1 MISALLVSGTE
12 RLLLMLGWER
22 ENNTATHRTHRTLHT
37 PDASYGRLKSDIRNM
52 KKRANDDGNT
62 ATATPMF
69 GQQPTLRPARAVS
82 HTPSQHQQARAWTS
96 ASAFDAA
103 PSGTV

>member
-1 MISALLVSGTE
+1 MLSELLVSGTE

-22 ENNTATHRTHRTLHT
+22 ENNTATHRTLHAQ
-37 PDASYGRLKSDIRNM
+37 DASYGQLKSEIRNM
-52 KKRANDDGNT
+52 RKKANGDDT

-69 GQQPTLRPARAVS
+69 GQQPTLRPVKAVS
-82 HTPSQHQQARAWTS
+82 HAPSQHQQAQAWTS

>member
-1 MISALLVSGTE
+1 MLSELVVSGTE

-22 ENNTATHRTHRTLHT
+22 ENNTAAHRTLHAQ
-37 PDASYGRLKSDIRNM
+37 DASYGQLKSEIRNM
-52 KKRANDDGNT
+52 KKKANN
-62 ATATPMF
+62 ANNANNTATPMF
-69 GQQPTLRPARAVS
+69 NQQPTLRPVQTVS
-82 HTPSQHQQARAWTS
+82 HAPSQAQAWTS

>member
-1 MISALLVSGTE
+1 MLSALLVNVTE

-22 ENNTATHRTHRTLHT
+22 EKNTATHQTLHAQ
-37 PDASYGRLKSDIRNM
+37 DASYGQLKSGIRNM
-52 KKRANDDGNT
+52 RKKANDANNI
-62 ATATPMF
+62 ATPMF
-69 GQQPTLRPARAVS
+69 SQEPTLRPVQTVSRA
-82 HTPSQHQQARAWTS
+82 PPQAQAWTS

>member
-1 MISALLVSGTE
+1 MLSALLVSGTE

-22 ENNTATHRTHRTLHT
+22 ESAAHRTHQTHQTL
-37 PDASYGRLKSDIRNM
+37 DAQDTYGQLKSEIRNM
-52 KKRANDDGNT
+52 NKKADD
-62 ATATPMF
+62 TATPMF
-69 GQQPTLRPARAVS
+69 GQQPTLRPVRTVS
-82 HTPSQHQQARAWTS
+82 HAPSQQQQAQSWTS